1 MSITLSLPQMGLS
14 LAAGSLTTLSPC
26 VFPLLPLVLGGALQ
40 GNRFA
45 PVAMGA
51 AMVVS
56 FAAIGMVLGALGP
69 ALGIDADTVRTAG
82 AAMLIA
88 FALVMLVPALGER
101 FTRWMLPIASTA
113 NAASSK
119 LDGGSVVGALMLG
132 SVLGLV
138 WSPCSGP
145 LLGSALSLV
154 ASEGGVAR
162 GGLVLGIFG
171 LGAAIPL
178 VAVAYASRRGFV
190 AVRDWVMARIERVRH
205 VFAVLLGA
213 LGVAILTG
221 GDKWLEARV
230 LQWLP
235 DAWVNRPVGICL
247 QRKRRPDDQ
256 EQLHR
261 RRTGCGRCRLCDGTA
276 AATCADDGAGADHFR
291 RQRVRAGDR
300 LCLHAGG

>member
-1 MSITLSLPQMGLS
+1 VSITLSLPQMGLS

-51 AMVVS
+51 GMIVS

-213 LGVAILTG
+213 MGVAILTG

-235 DAWVNRPVGICL
+235 DAWVNLTVGI
-247 QRKRRPDDQ
+247 
-256 EQLHR
+256 
-261 RRTGCGRCRLCDGTA
+261 
-276 AATCADDGAGADHFR
+276 
-291 RQRVRAGDR
+291 
-300 LCLHAGG
+300 